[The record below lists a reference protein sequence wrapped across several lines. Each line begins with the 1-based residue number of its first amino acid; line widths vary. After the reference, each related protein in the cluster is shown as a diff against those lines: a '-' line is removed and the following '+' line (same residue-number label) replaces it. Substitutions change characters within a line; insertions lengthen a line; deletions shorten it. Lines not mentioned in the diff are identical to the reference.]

1 MRVTLLARVAAEVA
15 MAETTVEVDIGT
27 QPFDL
32 AFHPSTNL
40 VAVATITGHV
50 QLYKYGDEGGEVAQL
65 WNANAHIESCRAV
78 RFVQGG
84 EFVLTASADKSILAS
99 NVETGQAVARLADAH
114 GEPINRLVN
123 CGETTVASGDDGGTI
138 KVWDTRQNKCCNSF
152 DAHEDFVAD
161 MEFLP
166 GSNQL
171 LAASGDGTLSICNLR
186 RNRIDSKTQ
195 FAEDELLS
203 VVVCKHGQKVICGSQ
218 DGVLLLY
225 SWGAMADCSDR
236 FLGHPNSVDAMLKVD
251 EDTLLTG
258 SSDGIIRIVTILP
271 NKMIGVI
278 GEHADFPVERLA
290 FSHDRNLLGSAS
302 HDNTVKL
309 WDVRYLHEDDE
320 EVEEEEKATT
330 AATVVPPT
338 SAADADDSDDQ
349 MEVEGS
355 KQQRKKKGKKGKQR
369 GGAPSNNFFD
379 DL

>member
-1 MRVTLLARVAAEVA
+1 LRAREGEVA
-15 MAETTVEVDIGT
+15 IAMAGTATEIDIGT

-32 AFHPSTNL
+32 AFHPSANL
-40 VAVATITGHV
+40 VAVATITGYVH
-50 QLYKYGDEGGEVAQL
+50 LYKYGDPGGEVAQL
-65 WNANAHIESCRAV
+65 WRAQAHSESCRAV
-78 RFVQGG
+78 RFAQGG
-84 EFVLTASADKSILAS
+84 EYMLSASPDKSILAT

-114 GEPINRLVN
+114 AAAINRLVN
-123 CGETTVASGDDGGTI
+123 CGDTTVASGDDEGTI

-152 DAHEDFVAD
+152 DAHEDFIAD

-171 LAASGDGTLSICNLR
+171 LGASGDGTLSICNLR

-258 SSDGIIRIVTILP
+258 SSDGIIRIVSILP

-278 GEHADFPVERLA
+278 GEHADFPVERLG
-290 FSHDRNLLGSAS
+290 FSHDRNTLGSAS
-302 HDNTVKL
+302 HDNSVKL
-309 WDVRYLHEDDE
+309 WDVRYLHEDE
-320 EVEEEEKATT
+320 EVEDAGEEEAV
-330 AATVVPPT
+330 AAAVQPAVAG
-338 SAADADDSDDQ
+338 SDSDDQ
-349 MEVEGS
+349 MEVEES
-355 KQQRKKKGKKGKQR
+355 KQRKKKGKEGKQR
-369 GGAPSNNFFD
+369 GGASSNNFFD

>member
-1 MRVTLLARVAAEVA
+1 MEI
-15 MAETTVEVDIGT
+15 DIGT

-32 AFHPSTNL
+32 DFHPAASI
-40 VAVATITGHV
+40 VAVATITGHL
-50 QLYKYGDEGGEVAQL
+50 QLFNYGEPSGDVVKLWSVA
-65 WNANAHIESCRAV
+65 AHSESCRAV
-78 RFVQGG
+78 RFAQGG
-84 EFVLTASADKSILAS
+84 EYVLTASPDKSILAT
-99 NVETGQAVARLADAH
+99 NVETGQAVARLAGAH
-114 GEPINRLVN
+114 GAAINRLVS
-123 CGETTVASGDDGGTI
+123 CGDTAVASGDDEGAI
-138 KVWDTRQNKCCNSF
+138 KVWDTRHNKCCNTF

-171 LAASGDGTLSICNLR
+171 LGASGDGTLSICNLR
-186 RNRIDSKTQ
+186 RNRVDSKTE

-225 SWGAMADCSDR
+225 SWGAMKDCSDR
-236 FLGHPNSVDAMLKVD
+236 FVGHPNSVDALLKVD

-271 NKMIGVI
+271 NKMIGVV

-290 FSHDRNLLGSAS
+290 ISHDRNTLGSAS

-309 WDVRYLHEDDE
+309 WDVRFLHEDDE
-320 EVEEEEKATT
+320 
-330 AATVVPPT
+330 
-338 SAADADDSDDQ
+338 ADDEVDDQVEDAVEGEPSAPAVQPTPAESESDEQ
-349 MEVEGS
+349 MEVDES
-355 KQQRKKKGKKGKQR
+355 KQRKKGKQSKQR
-369 GGAPSNNFFD
+369 DGAPSNFFD

>member
-1 MRVTLLARVAAEVA
+1 MT
-15 MAETTVEVDIGT
+15 ETTMEVGIGT

-32 AFHPSTNL
+32 AFHPTANL
-40 VAVATITGHV
+40 LAVAAITGHV
-50 QLYKYGDEGGEVAQL
+50 QLHKYGDPGSGEAAVAQL
-65 WNANAHIESCRAV
+65 WISNAHSESCRAV

-84 EFVLTASADKSILAS
+84 EFVLTASADKSILAT
-99 NVETGQAVARLADAH
+99 NVETGQAMARLADAH
-114 GEPINRLVN
+114 GEAINRLVN
-123 CGETTVASGDDGGTI
+123 CGENTVASGDDGGTV

-152 DAHEDFVAD
+152 SAHQDFVAD

-166 GSNQL
+166 GSHQL

-186 RNRIDSKTQ
+186 RNRIDSKTE

-203 VVVCKHGQKVICGSQ
+203 VVVCKNGQKVICGSQ

-225 SWGAMADCSDR
+225 TWGAMADCSDR

-290 FSHDRNLLGSAS
+290 FSRDRNILGSAS

-309 WDVRYLHEDDE
+309 WDVRYLYEDDK
-320 EVEEEEKATT
+320 EVEEEES
-330 AATVVPPT
+330 AAAQST
-338 SAADADDSDDQ
+338 SAADSDNNDDQ
-349 MEVEGS
+349 MEVEES
-355 KQQRKKKGKKGKQR
+355 KERKKKGKKGKQR
-369 GGAPSNNFFD
+369 GGGPSNSFFD
-379 DL
+379 EL

>member
-1 MRVTLLARVAAEVA
+1 
-15 MAETTVEVDIGT
+15 
-27 QPFDL
+27 
-32 AFHPSTNL
+32 
-40 VAVATITGHV
+40 
-50 QLYKYGDEGGEVAQL
+50 
-65 WNANAHIESCRAV
+65 
-78 RFVQGG
+78 
-84 EFVLTASADKSILAS
+84 
-99 NVETGQAVARLADAH
+99 
-114 GEPINRLVN
+114 
-123 CGETTVASGDDGGTI
+123 
-138 KVWDTRQNKCCNSF
+138 
-152 DAHEDFVAD
+152 

-186 RNRIDSKTQ
+186 RNRVDSKTE

-203 VVVCKHGQKVICGSQ
+203 VVVCKNGQKVICGSQ

-236 FLGHPNSVDAMLKVD
+236 FIGHPNSVDAILKVD

-290 FSHDRNLLGSAS
+290 FSHDRNILGSAS

-309 WDVRYLHEDDE
+309 WDVRYLHEVDE
-320 EVEEEEKATT
+320 EEEEVVEEEKATVAAVQPAST
-330 AATVVPPT
+330 AH
-338 SAADADDSDDQ
+338 SDDSDEE
-349 MEVEGS
+349 MEVEES
-355 KQQRKKKGKKGKQR
+355 KKKKKGKKGKQR
-369 GGAPSNNFFD
+369 SGPPSNNFFD